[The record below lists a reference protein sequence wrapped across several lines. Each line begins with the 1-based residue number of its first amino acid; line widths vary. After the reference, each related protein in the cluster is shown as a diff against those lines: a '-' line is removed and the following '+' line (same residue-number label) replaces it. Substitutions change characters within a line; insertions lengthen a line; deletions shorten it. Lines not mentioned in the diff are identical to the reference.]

1 MAQNMGLNGGIAR
14 HGFLRLFLKEELLR
28 LYCKCGEALHQ
39 GNIEKLIA
47 PWRRKVTDFPAI
59 NAIAQKIKDLLNFHL
74 IVGCE
79 ADRQIFCVLSS
90 SESGHVT
97 PRY

>member
-74 IVGCE
+74 IVGP
-79 ADRQIFCVLSS
+79 RLSS
-90 SESGHVT
+90 KSSVWTACSTVSHRSS
-97 PRY
+97 P